1 MNEEHFRSKNYM
13 RYLVVFLGIVALT
26 DNSLSLIEQV
36 AIRPAMNEFNISL
49 SQFTLWQG
57 LVGIFSFFVFMIS
70 WLGDYFG
77 RRKGMLIQIL
87 IMSIPALLIG
97 LIGPSSMLLFFILY
111 GIMIMGTNVN
121 FWAVPISEE
130 SPAKNRGKLGASVFL
145 IGLLPFYAIFGEN
158 IAENLGWEWTFGLFG
173 IIGILALIP
182 WYFMHETKKWEENQ
196 EEFKQS
202 KDTFLKSLRLISK
215 ANWRFIL
222 LSGLVY
228 ICWSAVF
235 KFATLTLSIYFQD
248 VQGRTADEWDSILTL
263 GGVMTLVGALTIG
276 QIMDRIGRIPALIW
290 SSGGSVISYAM
301 LALTGNQIF
310 AILIYYFMASVLGY
324 LLVYNAEMLP
334 TNIRGIGIGI
344 LSTLSR
350 IGFVIGPL
358 VVSLIISDEVITAQ
372 SESSFEMLYMLGA
385 GVMLIPLMTIL
396 FNRNETRGMTL
407 EDIDKSYSN

>member
-1 MNEEHFRSKNYM
+1 M
-13 RYLVVFLGIVALT
+13 
-26 DNSLSLIEQV
+26 
-36 AIRPAMNEFNISL
+36 
-49 SQFTLWQG
+49 
-57 LVGIFSFFVFMIS
+57 
-70 WLGDYFG
+70 
-77 RRKGMLIQIL
+77 
-87 IMSIPALLIG
+87 
-97 LIGPSSMLLFFILY
+97 
-111 GIMIMGTNVN
+111 
-121 FWAVPISEE
+121 
-130 SPAKNRGKLGASVFL
+130 

-158 IAENLGWEWTFGLFG
+158 IAETLGWEWTFGLFG

-358 VVSLIISDEVITAQ
+358 IVSLIISDEVITAQ
-372 SESSFEMLYMLGA
+372 SEGSFEMLYMLGA

>member
-1 MNEEHFRSKNYM
+1 
-13 RYLVVFLGIVALT
+13 
-26 DNSLSLIEQV
+26 
-36 AIRPAMNEFNISL
+36 
-49 SQFTLWQG
+49 
-57 LVGIFSFFVFMIS
+57 
-70 WLGDYFG
+70 
-77 RRKGMLIQIL
+77 
-87 IMSIPALLIG
+87 
-97 LIGPSSMLLFFILY
+97 
-111 GIMIMGTNVN
+111 
-121 FWAVPISEE
+121 
-130 SPAKNRGKLGASVFL
+130 
-145 IGLLPFYAIFGEN
+145 
-158 IAENLGWEWTFGLFG
+158 
-173 IIGILALIP
+173 
-182 WYFMHETKKWEENQ
+182 
-196 EEFKQS
+196 
-202 KDTFLKSLRLISK
+202 
-215 ANWRFIL
+215 
-222 LSGLVY
+222 
-228 ICWSAVF
+228 
-235 KFATLTLSIYFQD
+235 
-248 VQGRTADEWDSILTL
+248 L

-372 SESSFEMLYMLGA
+372 SEGSFEMLYMLGA